1 MDQEK
6 KHDIALMR
14 YSVISPVIS
23 GLQENYS
30 SLEAFYRDASSKGVM
45 SPDGTLKHFAPAT
58 IKRWYNNYKNGGF
71 DALIPDGRVDEGKP
85 RKLDFELQE
94 QIRYLKQ
101 NYPRMSAA
109 AIFRQLHDN
118 GSIKNGEVSESTIN
132 RYVNQLATTLKTT
145 TNPDMRRYER
155 PHTNEVWCGD
165 SSVGP
170 YLKVD
175 GKKQRTYIIALI
187 DDASRMIVG
196 IDIFF
201 NDNFVNLMSV
211 IRGAV
216 IKYGKP
222 KKFNF
227 DNGANYRSSQ
237 MNLLAARIGTIIHYN
252 PARTPTGK
260 AKIERWFRTLKDQWM
275 SQLCMNDFKDIE
287 ELRKSLF
294 AYVQEYNQR
303 IHSSLNGKSPMERFF
318 SESTL
323 IIRMSDQEVERSFLL
338 EIERKVS
345 NDSVIVIDEKEY
357 EVNYKYQGQK
367 LLIRYS
373 PDLKKVYVVDSISK
387 ELEPIQLLDK
397 NKNATMHRHKLKLS
411 ELGGQ

>member
-1 MDQEK
+1 M
-6 KHDIALMR
+6 
-14 YSVISPVIS
+14 
-23 GLQENYS
+23 
-30 SLEAFYRDASSKGVM
+30 FYLS
-45 SPDGTLKHFAPAT
+45 
-58 IKRWYNNYKNGGF
+58 YK
-71 DALIPDGRVDEGKP
+71 
-85 RKLDFELQE
+85 
-94 QIRYLKQ
+94 YT
-101 NYPRMSAA
+101 
-109 AIFRQLHDN
+109 
-118 GSIKNGEVSESTIN
+118 SIN
-132 RYVNQLATTLKTT
+132 
-145 TNPDMRRYER
+145 
-155 PHTNEVWCGD
+155 
-165 SSVGP
+165 
-170 YLKVD
+170 
-175 GKKQRTYIIALI
+175 
-187 DDASRMIVG
+187 
-196 IDIFF
+196 
-201 NDNFVNLMSV
+201 
-211 IRGAV
+211 
-216 IKYGKP
+216 
-222 KKFNF
+222 
-227 DNGANYRSSQ
+227 
-237 MNLLAARIGTIIHYN
+237 
-252 PARTPTGK
+252 
-260 AKIERWFRTLKDQWM
+260 
-275 SQLCMNDFKDIE
+275 IE

>member
-1 MDQEK
+1 MSTVNRFVQKYKD
-6 KHDIALMR
+6 
-14 YSVISPVIS
+14 
-23 GLQENYS
+23 
-30 SLEAFYRDASSKGVM
+30 SKGIT
-45 SPDGTLKHFAPAT
+45 P
-58 IKRWYNNYKNGGF
+58 IK
-71 DALIPDGRVDEGKP
+71 
-85 RKLDFELQE
+85 
-94 QIRYLKQ
+94 
-101 NYPRMSAA
+101 
-109 AIFRQLHDN
+109 
-118 GSIKNGEVSESTIN
+118 
-132 RYVNQLATTLKTT
+132 
-145 TNPDMRRYER
+145 DMRRYECE
-155 PHTNEVWCGD
+155 HINEVWCGD

-227 DNGANYRSSQ
+227 DNGANYRSGQ

-373 PDLKKVYVVDSISK
+373 PDLKKVCDYPSDN
-387 ELEPIQLLDK
+387 P
-397 NKNATMHRHKLKLS
+397 RHFPSL
-411 ELGGQ
+411 

>member
-1 MDQEK
+1 
-6 KHDIALMR
+6 
-14 YSVISPVIS
+14 
-23 GLQENYS
+23 
-30 SLEAFYRDASSKGVM
+30 
-45 SPDGTLKHFAPAT
+45 
-58 IKRWYNNYKNGGF
+58 
-71 DALIPDGRVDEGKP
+71 
-85 RKLDFELQE
+85 
-94 QIRYLKQ
+94 
-101 NYPRMSAA
+101 
-109 AIFRQLHDN
+109 
-118 GSIKNGEVSESTIN
+118 
-132 RYVNQLATTLKTT
+132 
-145 TNPDMRRYER
+145 
-155 PHTNEVWCGD
+155 
-165 SSVGP
+165 
-170 YLKVD
+170 
-175 GKKQRTYIIALI
+175 
-187 DDASRMIVG
+187 MIVG

-357 EVNYKYQGQK
+357 KKKYLSHVVKNYFENSY
-367 LLIRYS
+367 
-373 PDLKKVYVVDSISK
+373 K
-387 ELEPIQLLDK
+387 ELVSFFAEEKKISAEEL
-397 NKNATMHRHKLKLS
+397 HEIIKLIEMPPKPLKG
-411 ELGGQ
+411 E